1 MGNLL
6 ARTARVLRSRTR
18 RVCTLVIAACVTACG
33 ANGPTEPNP
42 PRPSAFCLALSYPGA
57 NGGER
62 IQNAIN
68 DTACATIFVDST
80 GPDGSGLWLVS
91 RTIHLRSNVVL
102 EGSVAAATTLTPSH
116 SLVDLLNIEG
126 QSGITIQQIDLQTFK
141 RAQHGIRIAA
151 SHDVTITQV
160 AVSGASVFGIAIL
173 DTPSSDIR
181 ISQTSFQD
189 NAVVDV
195 RTDTTNP
202 VAHHSRVLILNNTM
216 SGTLYGSALQN
227 CGTSQATA
235 CEIRDNTIASVADLA
250 GSGVDLNDSHYA
262 IVSGN
267 RISPCGN
274 GLTVDDT
281 RNASISQNTIQGCLR
296 FGIVLANGARPSNR
310 PWILSG
316 NRVEDNTVSNNVN
329 FGLASYRITTDPD
342 NRNELNVWRNNRI
355 SGNTAGGCS
364 TNADQN
370 TFTGNGPQTCS
381 PQR

>member
-1 MGNLL
+1 MGSLL
-6 ARTARVLRSRTR
+6 AWTARVLRSGHSLL
-18 RVCTLVIAACVTACG
+18 CTLALAASLAGCG

-42 PRPSAFCLALSYPGA
+42 PGRSGFCVALSYPGA

-62 IQNAIN
+62 IQNAIH

-80 GPDGSGLWLVS
+80 GPDRSGLWLVS

-102 EGSVAAATTLTPSH
+102 EGGGAAATTLTPSQ
-116 SLVDLLNIEG
+116 SIVDLLNIED
-126 QSGITIQQIDLQTFK
+126 QSEITIQRIDIQSRK
-141 RAQHGIRIAA
+141 RAQHGIRIVAGR
-151 SHDVTITQV
+151 DVTITQV
-160 AVSGASVFGIAIL
+160 AVSGASVFGIAAL
-173 DTPSSDIR
+173 DTPSSNIR
-181 ISQTSFQD
+181 ITQTSFQD
-189 NAVVDV
+189 NGVVDV
-195 RTDTTNP
+195 RTDTANP
-202 VAHHSRVLILNNTM
+202 AAHHSRVLILNNTM

-227 CGTSQATA
+227 CGSSQATA